1 MLAGKNG
8 HISRRSKSAVSLK
21 ALLKD
26 VAQPQGRPPITVA
39 SLQKEAE
46 EAAAGEAESQKEHD
60 LSSRT
65 HYCTVTSR

>member
-8 HISRRSKSAVSLK
+8 HISRRSKSVQSLK

-26 VAQPQGRPPITVA
+26 VAQPQGRPPITAA
-39 SLQKEAE
+39 SLAKEAE
-46 EAAAGEAESQKEHD
+46 EAAAGEAEGEKEED

-65 HYCTVTSR
+65 LYCTVVSR